1 MTENLRPN
9 IFFKALC
16 EVCNWV
22 AFKYCQGTKQ
32 QSYTG
37 KIAKTLPIIL
47 PPTVKEQN
55 TITTA
60 LKETDEFIFTL
71 EKLIEKKHNIKQG
84 TMQVLMKKE
93 IEKF

>member
-1 MTENLRPN
+1 MALYPNDGELTTEYL
-9 IFFKALC
+9 FQFYVKYG
-16 EVCNWV
+16 NWL

-71 EKLIEKKHNIKQG
+71 EKLIE
-84 TMQVLMKKE
+84 
-93 IEKF
+93 EKT